1 MRLGLYGQDIYYYAI
16 MIGSST
22 YVGMI
27 TFGGQEGNAG
37 MEGIVRYGDQGG
49 GQPAR
54 DRLVRAKLPRKESYK
69 RRREEKSTTWYTI
82 DKQTKTC
89 KRNITNLHKQTN
101 TCIQRTLKL

>member
-49 GQPAR
+49 GQP
-54 DRLVRAKLPRKESYK
+54 EIGSSGQSYLEKNHTREGEK
-69 RRREEKSTTWYTI
+69 RSQQPGI
-82 DKQTKTC
+82 
-89 KRNITNLHKQTN
+89 L
-101 TCIQRTLKL
+101 